1 MNKKMKGLVTQDDIE
16 DSIRDLFS
24 RGKDK
29 SSSSNSLLSKPL
41 KNNPRNENKSEPQ
54 LKIQSEPKPK
64 SDRPPKP
71 VKITEKT
78 KRSLQWVT
86 LIILFSTLGY
96 AFLTL
101 DFTDINTIF
110 SNKGLMPVVLGLIAV
125 FFLWQFTSDQ
135 LSQFPLEIV
144 EARPRRQ
151 RQKRKTPTP
160 NPNPVSSGASV
171 LDLQTK
177 MYGGSPIPTATLQQP
192 QQLQHE
198 GRAFD
203 KTSLMI
209 VTVGIIFVF
218 MLCIWAIDMSVT
230 ALRLETSGLIAKLD
244 NGWMLQ
250 NPALVYHLA
259 LYTMILLVAV
269 LVMIAMLNLVRRT
282 DIPWLPLFKV
292 KPKSQSVPLTSSGRS
307 VLFSMVGYTV
317 SMAFTVLMMIFLA
330 VSWTGTKGLTVIYWN
345 HFGEH
350 NIETLIFVV
359 AFVLISVGF
368 YFTFKNFRETVKA
381 RRSNR

>member
-1 MNKKMKGLVTQDDIE
+1 MKGITTQDDIE

-41 KNNPRNENKSEPQ
+41 KNNPRDKPEDKNKLQ
-54 LKIQSEPKPK
+54 FGNQSKSKPK
-64 SDRPPKP
+64 SNRPPKP

-78 KRSLQWVT
+78 KRSLQWIT

-101 DFTDINTIF
+101 NFTSVNSIF
-110 SNKGLMPVVLGLIAV
+110 SSKGLMPIVLGFIAV

-135 LSQFPLEIV
+135 LGQFPLEIV

-151 RQKRKTPTP
+151 RQKRKTP
-160 NPNPVSSGASV
+160 NPVSSGASI

-177 MYGGSPIPTATLQQP
+177 MYGGSPIPTTTLQQP

-218 MLCIWAIDMSVT
+218 MLCIWAIDMAVT
-230 ALRLETSGLIAKLD
+230 ALRLEAAGYIAKLD

-250 NPALVYHLA
+250 NPALIYHLA

-282 DIPWLPLFKV
+282 DIPWLPLFKA
-292 KPKSQSVPLTSSGRS
+292 KPKQQAVPLTSSGKT

-317 SMAFTVLMMIFLA
+317 SMAFTVLIMVFLA

-350 NIETLIFVV
+350 NIETVIFIA
-359 AFVLISVGF
+359 AFVMILIGF

>member
-1 MNKKMKGLVTQDDIE
+1 MKGITTQDDIE

-41 KNNPRNENKSEPQ
+41 KNNPRDKSEDKNKLQ
-54 LKIQSEPKPK
+54 FGNQSKSKPK
-64 SDRPPKP
+64 SDRPPRP

-101 DFTDINTIF
+101 NFTSVNSIF
-110 SNKGLMPVVLGLIAV
+110 SSKGLMPIVLGFIAV

-144 EARPRRQ
+144 EGRPHRQ
-151 RQKRKTPTP
+151 RQKRKTPNPTP
-160 NPNPVSSGASV
+160 STSGASV

-177 MYGGSPIPTATLQQP
+177 LYGGSTTISNPTTTISQQ
-192 QQLQHE
+192 QYE

-218 MLCIWAIDMSVT
+218 MLCIWAIDMAVT
-230 ALRLETSGLIAKLD
+230 ALRLEASGLIAKLD

-282 DIPWLPLFKV
+282 DIPWLPLFKA
-292 KPKSQSVPLTSSGRS
+292 KPRSQTAPLTSGRT

-317 SMAFTVLMMIFLA
+317 SMAFTVLIMVFLA
-330 VSWTGTKGLTVIYWN
+330 VSWTGTKGLTIIYWN

>member
-1 MNKKMKGLVTQDDIE
+1 MNKTMKGMVTQDDIN
-16 DSIRDLFS
+16 DSLRDLFS
-24 RGKDK
+24 QGKNK
-29 SSSSNSLLSKPL
+29 SSNINSSQSKPL

-64 SDRPPKP
+64 SNRPPRP
-71 VKITEKT
+71 VKITERT
-78 KRSLQWVT
+78 KRSIQWVT

-110 SNKGLMPVVLGLIAV
+110 SSKGLMPIVLGLIVV
-125 FFLWQFTSDQ
+125 FFLWQFTTDQ

-144 EARPRRQ
+144 EGRPRRQ
-151 RQKRKTPTP
+151 RQKHKH
-160 NPNPVSSGASV
+160 NSSPNPVSNNGASI
-171 LDLQTK
+171 LDLQTEI
-177 MYGGSPIPTATLQQP
+177 YGGRSTPTIISQQP
-192 QQLQHE
+192 QYE

-209 VTVGIIFVF
+209 VTVGIIFMF

-230 ALRLETSGLIAKLD
+230 ALRLEAAGFIAKLD

-250 NPALVYHLA
+250 NPALIYHLA
-259 LYTMILLVAV
+259 LYTMILLVA
-269 LVMIAMLNLVRRT
+269 I
-282 DIPWLPLFKV
+282 F
-292 KPKSQSVPLTSSGRS
+292 
-307 VLFSMVGYTV
+307 VLFSMIGYTV
-317 SMAFTVLMMIFLA
+317 SMAFTVMVMIFLA
-330 VSWTGTKGLTVIYWN
+330 VSWTGTKGLTIIYWN

-350 NIETLIFVV
+350 NIETLIFIA
-359 AFVLISVGF
+359 AFVLILVGF

-381 RRSNR
+381 RRSS

>member
-1 MNKKMKGLVTQDDIE
+1 MNKKMKGMVTQDDIE

-29 SSSSNSLLSKPL
+29 SSSSNSLRSKPL

-54 LKIQSEPKPK
+54 LKIQSEPKPR
-64 SDRPPKP
+64 SDRPPRP
-71 VKITEKT
+71 IKITEKT
-78 KRSLQWVT
+78 RRSLQWIT

-101 DFTDINTIF
+101 DFTSINSIF
-110 SNKGLMPVVLGLIAV
+110 SSSSIMPIVLGFIAV

-135 LSQFPLEIV
+135 LGQFPLEIV

-177 MYGGSPIPTATLQQP
+177 MYGGSPIPTTTLQQP

-198 GRAFD
+198 GGAFD

-218 MLCIWAIDMSVT
+218 MLCIWAVDMAVT
-230 ALRLETSGLIAKLD
+230 ALRLEAAGYIAKLD

-269 LVMIAMLNLVRRT
+269 LVMIAMLNLIRRT
-282 DIPWLPLFKV
+282 DIPWLPLFKARPQAHSIPV
-292 KPKSQSVPLTSSGRS
+292 SSGKT
-307 VLFSMVGYTV
+307 VLFSMIGYTT
-317 SMAFTVLMMIFLA
+317 SMAFTVMVMIFLA

>member
-1 MNKKMKGLVTQDDIE
+1 MNKKMKGMVTQDDIN
-16 DSIRDLFS
+16 DSLRDLFS
-24 RGKDK
+24 QGKNK
-29 SSSSNSLLSKPL
+29 SSNINSSQSKPL

-64 SDRPPKP
+64 SDRPPRP
-71 VKITEKT
+71 VKITERT

-96 AFLTL
+96 AFLTF

-110 SNKGLMPVVLGLIAV
+110 SSKGLMPIVLGLIVV
-125 FFLWQFTSDQ
+125 FFLWQFTTDQ

-144 EARPRRQ
+144 EGRPRRQ
-151 RQKRKTPTP
+151 RQKHKH
-160 NPNPVSSGASV
+160 NSSPNPVSNNGASI
-171 LDLQTK
+171 LDLQTEI
-177 MYGGSPIPTATLQQP
+177 YGGRSTPTIISQQP
-192 QQLQHE
+192 QYE

-209 VTVGIIFVF
+209 VTVGIVFVF

-230 ALRLETSGLIAKLD
+230 ALRLEASGFIAKLD

-250 NPALVYHLA
+250 NPALIYHLA
-259 LYTMILLVAV
+259 LYTMILLVAI

-282 DIPWLPLFKV
+282 DIPWLPLFKA
-292 KPKSQSVPLTSSGRS
+292 KPKSQSVHLASSGRT
-307 VLFSMVGYTV
+307 VLFSMIGYTV
-317 SMAFTVLMMIFLA
+317 SMAFTVMVMIFLA
-330 VSWTGTKGLTVIYWN
+330 VSWTGTKGLTIIYWN

-350 NIETLIFVV
+350 NIETLIFIA
-359 AFVLISVGF
+359 AFVLILVGF